1 MITNGKM
8 SLTLPEDWKKIIR
21 ILRDGPLSRDEIIN
35 RTGITSIKAISIIR
49 TMSALSMI
57 EIGPGHEIK
66 LRDKK

>member
-8 SLTLPEDWKKIIR
+8 FLTLPEDWKKIIR

-35 RTGITSIKAISIIR
+35 RTGIASIKAISIIR

-57 EIGPGHEIK
+57 EIGPEHKIK

>member
-21 ILRDGPLSRDEIIN
+21 ILRDGPLSRDEIIE
-35 RTGITSIKAISIIR
+35 RSGIYPKKAISIIR
-49 TMSALSMI
+49 TMQALSMI
-57 EIGPGHEIK
+57 ETSEDRKLK

>member
-21 ILRDGPLSRDEIIN
+21 ILRDGPLSREEIIN
-35 RTGITSIKAISIIR
+35 STGITARKAVSVVR
-49 TMSALSMI
+49 TMQTLSMI
-57 EIGPGHEIK
+57 EIGPEHKIK

>member
-8 SLTLPEDWKKIIR
+8 SLTLPEDWKKIIS
-21 ILRDGPLSRDEIIN
+21 ILRDGPQTRYEVIERS
-35 RTGITSIKAISIIR
+35 GVYAKKAISIIR

-57 EIGPGHEIK
+57 ETGPGHEIR

>member
-21 ILRDGPLSRDEIIN
+21 ILRDGPLSRDEIIE
-35 RTGITSIKAISIIR
+35 RSGIFPKKAISIIR

-57 EIGPGHEIK
+57 EIGQGHEIK

>member
-8 SLTLPEDWKKIIR
+8 SLTLPEEWKKIIR
-21 ILRDGPLSRDEIIN
+21 ILRDGPRTRYEVIE
-35 RTGITSIKAISIIR
+35 RTGIEPKKAISIIR

-57 EIGPGHEIK
+57 ELGPGYEIR

>member
-8 SLTLPEDWKKIIR
+8 YLTLPEDWKKIIR
-21 ILRDGPLSRDEIIN
+21 ILKNGPASRNEIIE
-35 RTGITSIKAISIIR
+35 RSRIFPKKAISIIR

-57 EIGPGHEIK
+57 EIGRGNEIK

>member
-21 ILRDGPLSRDEIIN
+21 ILRDGPLSRDEIIE
-35 RTGITSIKAISIIR
+35 RSGIYPKKAISIIR

-57 EIGPGHEIK
+57 ETGPCHEIK

>member
-8 SLTLPEDWKKIIR
+8 FLTLPEDWKKIIR
-21 ILRDGPLSRDEIIN
+21 ILKDGPASRDEIIE
-35 RTGITSIKAISIIR
+35 RSGIFPKKAISIMR

-57 EIGPGHEIK
+57 EMGPGHEIK

>member
-21 ILRDGPLSRDEIIN
+21 ILRDGPLSRDEVIE
-35 RTGITSIKAISIIR
+35 RSGIFPKKAISIIR

-57 EIGPGHEIK
+57 ETGPCHEIK

>member
-21 ILRDGPLSRDEIIN
+21 ILRDGP
-35 RTGITSIKAISIIR
+35 RTRYEVIERSGIDAKKAISIIR
-49 TMSALSMI
+49 TMSALLMI
-57 EIGPGHEIK
+57 ETGPGHEIR